1 MADAG
6 NGAGRDEGARPR
18 IGVSSCLLGEPVRFN
33 GGHSRSRFLADEL
46 GPYVDWVPYCPEVE
60 IGLGTPRETVRLTA
74 DGRLVN
80 KSGTLDHTAAMAALP
95 LPAGLDGYVFK
106 AKSPSC
112 GIHGIPRYA
121 PSGQPS
127 DYRGRGV
134 FAKRVTEQLPL
145 LPAEDEGRLNDAV
158 LREEFTERVFAF
170 ARLRHLLCS
179 PWQPADLVSFHARHK
194 LQLLAHHPAR
204 YRDAGRVV
212 AAAGSAPPGG
222 NRGGLWRRLPGG
234 DERAVKQGPQRER
247 AAPRVQPD
255 RTRTRRA
262 AARRLAQPDR
272 VLPARR
278 GPAQRARRGPRALRE
293 RRRAALARGTDIPG
307 TVSRRAPAEA
317 SHPALVRAGLP
328 AGSPAVATVSPGKR
342 AVTAAG
348 CVAARHPG
356 GSGCSRLARAVR
368 RPGQAATGQAEPSA
382 ARAAVA
388 RVARR
393 GRQRRSRRT
402 LRQPVPGPHRRHP
415 RTPCPPHWLSGPCRS
430 SSREPLRSVA
440 RSMSDYS
447 SYNAGCMKLSSQV
460 VSSRLGIRAIR
471 RRRRAPAA
479 SR

>member
-212 AAAGSAPPGG
+212 AAAGSAP
-222 NRGGLWRRLPGG
+222 REVTEAAYG
-234 DERAVKQGPQRER
+234 DVFR
-247 AAPRVQPD
+247 AAMNARSS
-255 RTRTRRA
+255 RGRNANALHHAFSRIGRELGALRRA
-262 AARRLAQPDR
+262 DLLSRIESYRHGADPLSVPVAVLAHYASDGE
-272 VLPARR
+272 LPWLA
-278 GPAQRARRGPRALRE
+278 GQTYLEPFPAALRL
-293 RRRAALARGTDIPG
+293 RHSIP
-307 TVSRRAPAEA
+307 R
-317 SHPALVRAGLP
+317 
-328 AGSPAVATVSPGKR
+328 
-342 AVTAAG
+342 
-348 CVAARHPG
+348 
-356 GSGCSRLARAVR
+356 
-368 RPGQAATGQAEPSA
+368 
-382 ARAAVA
+382 
-388 RVARR
+388 
-393 GRQRRSRRT
+393 
-402 LRQPVPGPHRRHP
+402 
-415 RTPCPPHWLSGPCRS
+415 
-430 SSREPLRSVA
+430 
-440 RSMSDYS
+440 
-447 SYNAGCMKLSSQV
+447 
-460 VSSRLGIRAIR
+460 
-471 RRRRAPAA
+471 
-479 SR
+479 